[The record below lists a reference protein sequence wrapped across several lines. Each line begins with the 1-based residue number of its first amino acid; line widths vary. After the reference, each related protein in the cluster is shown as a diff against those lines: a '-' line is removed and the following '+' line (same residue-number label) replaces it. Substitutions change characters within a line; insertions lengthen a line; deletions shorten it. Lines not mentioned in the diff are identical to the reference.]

1 MFLMDKE
8 ASNGPRARVE
18 VLVGTPGCHIHSPV
32 MEVKLNVTSSM
43 GQVKTNI
50 ATLRKGREREGGR
63 KWGRGG
69 EGERKG
75 EREGREREGGREG
88 REKGGEGRREKERD
102 VDTRR
107 RGEKEKEREGG
118 TRRWHTAFI
127 MLTMHT

>member
-18 VLVGTPGCHIHSPV
+18 VLVGTPGSHIHTPV

-63 KWGRGG
+63 KWGQGG

-75 EREGREREGGREG
+75 EREGREREGGREEGGEERKRKRG
-88 REKGGEGRREKERD
+88 REGQ
-102 VDTRR
+102 
-107 RGEKEKEREGG
+107 EGG
-118 TRRWHTAFI
+118 TQH
-127 MLTMHT
+127 LSC